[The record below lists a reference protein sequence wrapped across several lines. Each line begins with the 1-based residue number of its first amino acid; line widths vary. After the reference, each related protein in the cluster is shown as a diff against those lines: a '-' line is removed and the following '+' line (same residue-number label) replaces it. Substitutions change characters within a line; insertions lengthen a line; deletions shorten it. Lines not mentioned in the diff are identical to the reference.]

1 MQVGTTRPE
10 KIKSRLSCFVN
21 MKENE
26 NSYKTSRNPSLPP
39 CPHFRHA
46 KTRFSSQSAYQ
57 KVHCTPKLHYGE
69 GSEKCERRKQKQK
82 RSCRR
87 RKKARRRPTN
97 PLFIPLPDF
106 ISVIVRSAKTPPPSQ
121 KVPVVLSLPRKTP
134 APKSLPPSFSLP
146 LSGLIGKRVS
156 FTRRCMYP
164 GETREY

>member
-1 MQVGTTRPE
+1 MVHTYTQVGTGE
-10 KIKSRLSCFVN
+10 DKSKSSCFVN

-39 CPHFRHA
+39 CPPHFRHA

-69 GSEKCERRKQKQK
+69 GSEKCERRRKKQK

-106 ISVIVRSAKTPPPSQ
+106 ISVIVRSARPPPPSQ
-121 KVPVVLSLPRKTP
+121 KVPVLPLPRNTSAQVPP
-134 APKSLPPSFSLP
+134 AFSL
-146 LSGLIGKRVS
+146 S
-156 FTRRCMYP
+156 
-164 GETREY
+164 RE